1 MIWWWKLDYRYGRN
15 RCPPQI
21 VLETKQHRGKGIGW
35 VFILDRSV
43 FYKKNRPNTM
53 KPGKE
58 RKKKKAMK
66 KEGNRCALLPK
77 VDRKRK
83 DGEE

>member
-21 VLETKQHRGKGIGW
+21 VLETKQHRGKGNW
-35 VFILDRSV
+35 VGIYTRQERVLQKEQTKHND
-43 FYKKNRPNTM
+43 
-53 KPGKE
+53 PGE
-58 RKKKKAMK
+58 RKKKKKAMK

-77 VDRKRK
+77 VDKKRK